1 MWTGFRR
8 RDTARTMSQENVRLA
23 GEVLDAV
30 EQRDLSS
37 LIKLTDPDVDWHFT
51 LVFGE
56 VRL

>member
-1 MWTGFRR
+1 
-8 RDTARTMSQENVRLA
+8 MSQENVRLA